1 MRCLGALLQRE
12 LGSRPM
18 AKQDDYRNKAA
29 ETVNLANRAATSIAK
44 GRLLALAEKW
54 LDLADR
60 ANWVAIH
67 GIGRIGP
74 THPLIR
80 SKLPDRRPE
89 FE

>member
-1 MRCLGALLQRE
+1 
-12 LGSRPM
+12 M

-29 ETVNLANRAATSIAK
+29 ETVNLANRAATSTDR
-44 GRLLALAEKW
+44 GRLLSLAEKW

-60 ANWVAIH
+60 ANRVATH
-67 GIGRIGP
+67 GIGRIGA

-80 SKLPDRRPE
+80 SRLPDRRRD